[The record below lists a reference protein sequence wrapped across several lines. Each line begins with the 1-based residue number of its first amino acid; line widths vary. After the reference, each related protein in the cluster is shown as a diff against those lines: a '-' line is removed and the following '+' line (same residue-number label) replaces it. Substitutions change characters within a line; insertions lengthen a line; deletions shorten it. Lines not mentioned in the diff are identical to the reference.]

1 MQHFSTASRTRRSAL
16 SALLLVSLVATMFVI
31 QGTGSARADGTVY
44 YVSTNGSDSN
54 PGTIDH
60 PWRTIA
66 HSLVSLRAGDILNI
80 RGGTYV
86 ERIMSP
92 SLARGTDL
100 ARIRVQNY
108 PNERPVL
115 QGLLWISGAYDWTF
129 SGLNVTWDPARN
141 NRYEHMVKFTNGVGW
156 VFKNAEVWG
165 ARSYAAILVASTVNG
180 EPSNW
185 ALIRNCVH
193 DTYKA
198 NDTNQDHLI
207 YVNSGLSGTGGAV
220 RRNILFNATNGEGI
234 KMAGPSAGSGGTAN
248 VEVRYNTIYNAA
260 QSMLIGWGSQNNL
273 IHDNLMVRTAS
284 YYGNIRGYQLAGHGN
299 EAFGNLGSQ
308 SKEMILNDPGY
319 TGVAGANNTF
329 GTDPQFDSTST
340 CAGFHP
346 ATLSVQTYGKYAP
359 AGASNGTS

>member
-1 MQHFSTASRTRRSAL
+1 MLLATDEEVGSSSNRQTRREAGAQSQGARSGGTRHRQMSQPSHRKEPHHATSSTASRTRRSAL
-16 SALLLVSLVATMFVI
+16 SGLLLVSLVATMFVI
-31 QGTGSARADGTVY
+31 QGTGSARADGTVH

-165 ARSYAAILVASTVNG
+165 AHSYAAIL
-180 EPSNW
+180 
-185 ALIRNCVH
+185 
-193 DTYKA
+193 
-198 NDTNQDHLI
+198 
-207 YVNSGLSGTGGAV
+207 GAV
-220 RRNILFNATNGEGI
+220 RDLDVLRVKRQVSRRAASQLEDPSTGLRADPSPPVAEQDALEEG
-234 KMAGPSAGSGGTAN
+234 
-248 VEVRYNTIYNAA
+248 
-260 QSMLIGWGSQNNL
+260 
-273 IHDNLMVRTAS
+273 D
-284 YYGNIRGYQLAGHGN
+284 LAVV
-299 EAFGNLGSQ
+299 
-308 SKEMILNDPGY
+308 
-319 TGVAGANNTF
+319 T
-329 GTDPQFDSTST
+329 
-340 CAGFHP
+340 
-346 ATLSVQTYGKYAP
+346 
-359 AGASNGTS
+359 

>member
-1 MQHFSTASRTRRSAL
+1 MSQPSHRKEPHHATSSTASRTRRSAL
-16 SALLLVSLVATMFVI
+16 SGLLLVSLVATMFVI
-31 QGTGSARADGTVY
+31 QGTGSARADGTVH

-156 VFKNAEVWG
+156 VFKNAE
-165 ARSYAAILVASTVNG
+165 
-180 EPSNW
+180 
-185 ALIRNCVH
+185 
-193 DTYKA
+193 
-198 NDTNQDHLI
+198 
-207 YVNSGLSGTGGAV
+207 
-220 RRNILFNATNGEGI
+220 
-234 KMAGPSAGSGGTAN
+234 
-248 VEVRYNTIYNAA
+248 
-260 QSMLIGWGSQNNL
+260 
-273 IHDNLMVRTAS
+273 
-284 YYGNIRGYQLAGHGN
+284 
-299 EAFGNLGSQ
+299 AFGNLGSQ